1 MNCLF
6 RATLTLLLAFGI
18 FSSSQAETLRIGS
31 WNKKDT
37 KLIAGTEAVLTRAY
51 GDLKQPVEFV
61 ELPIRRALQM
71 LINGELDGNAHR
83 VAELATTQPS
93 LIRIETP
100 VNIAEVR
107 VYTRRQNLM
116 IHHWRQLGGLRVAH
130 ERGILT
136 IENKLPT
143 DSKRVEGRSVPD
155 VFRILD
161 ADLAD
166 VAVITEAA
174 HSPPY
179 PNAVATHIKRLDV
192 VLDEQPLYHYLAPRH
207 RTLATRL
214 NTVLK
219 KMEANGEINTIL
231 QQTYKS
237 VPDDRD
243 GGGEAARKRPH
254 D

>member
-1 MNCLF
+1 MNRLL
-6 RATLTLLLAFGI
+6 RATFGLFFGLLALCLA
-18 FSSSQAETLRIGS
+18 SSSQAETLRIGS

-51 GDLKQPVEFV
+51 GELKQPVEFV

-71 LINGELDGNAHR
+71 LLSGELDGNAHR
-83 VAELATTQPS
+83 VAELATAQPS

-100 VNIAEVR
+100 VNMAEIR
-107 VYTRRQNLM
+107 VYTRRQNLV
-116 IHHWRQLGGLRVAH
+116 IQHWGQLSGLRIAH
-130 ERGILT
+130 ERGVLT
-136 IENKLPT
+136 VEGKLPA
-143 DSKRVEGRSVPD
+143 DSKRVEGRSIPD

-174 HSPPY
+174 HNPPY
-179 PNAVATHIKRLDV
+179 SNAIAAHIRRLDV
-192 VLDEQPLYHYLAPRH
+192 VLDEQPLYHYLTQRH
-207 RTLATRL
+207 SALAIRL

-219 KMEANGEINTIL
+219 RMEASGEINLIL
-231 QQTYKS
+231 QQAYKS
-237 VPDDRD
+237 VPDS
-243 GGGEAARKRPH
+243 GEAPRKRPH